1 MSYDYRIHTITVCTS
16 NSFEQLLGIKII
28 LGLYN
33 TTSSSFYDGKTIKLD
48 PIGQMTGNCVNK
60 MITSPLVSLEVGY
73 NSTRV
78 TRIRWKTNNMT
89 FASSNK
95 VSPKLLKTFN
105 FTDENP
111 LIGVWGT

>member
-1 MSYDYRIHTITVCTS
+1 MIGKYNVPL
-16 NSFEQLLGIKII
+16 NSFV
-28 LGLYN
+28 
-33 TTSSSFYDGKTIKLD
+33 DGKTINLD
-48 PIGQMTGNCVNK
+48 PIGQMGGSCVTK
-60 MITSPLVSLEVGY
+60 MLTSQLESLEIGY